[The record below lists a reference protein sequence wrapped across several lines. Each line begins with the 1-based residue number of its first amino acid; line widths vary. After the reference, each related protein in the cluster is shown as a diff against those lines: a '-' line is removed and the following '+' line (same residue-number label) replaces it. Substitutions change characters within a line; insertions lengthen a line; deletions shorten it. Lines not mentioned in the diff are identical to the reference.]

1 MSNQVSIFDILY
13 DPFKINKPIRLIE
26 FFSGIGSQAK
36 ALKNIQANF
45 EHWRTCEWAIPSILA
60 YNEIHHEELKDYG
73 KDFTTGMSKEDLIV
87 LATEKGIED
96 VEEKS
101 GMELKKIL
109 IDLL

>member
-1 MSNQVSIFDILY
+1 MGMLIHRHSNPVSNTNNTPQAEITS
-13 DPFKINKPIRLIE
+13 KPVDVVIE
-26 FFSGIGSQAK
+26 AEK
-36 ALKNIQANF
+36 
-45 EHWRTCEWAIPSILA
+45 
-60 YNEIHHEELKDYG
+60 NEIPESKTLTKTDINR
-73 KDFTTGMSKEDLIV
+73 MSKEDLIV